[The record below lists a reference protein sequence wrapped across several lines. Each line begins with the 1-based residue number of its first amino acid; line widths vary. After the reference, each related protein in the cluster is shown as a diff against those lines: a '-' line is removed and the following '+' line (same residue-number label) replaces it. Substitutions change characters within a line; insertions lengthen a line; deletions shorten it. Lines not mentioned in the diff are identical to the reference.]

1 MPKEKKPKKEK
12 KAKAETKPK
21 KGKAEKKEKPAKGK
35 KVKEKK
41 PAKPKAK
48 KSKEKVA
55 PKPVKG
61 DVMGKKLGGIDWA
74 AIDRQ
79 NKLDRKKAAKVM
91 KADPEQVRIT
101 NYIENYK
108 HV

>member
-21 KGKAEKKEKPAKGK
+21 KGKAEKEKPAKGK
-35 KVKEKK
+35 KVKEKT

>member
-21 KGKAEKKEKPAKGK
+21 KGKAEKKEKPAK

-101 NYIENYK
+101 NCIENYK